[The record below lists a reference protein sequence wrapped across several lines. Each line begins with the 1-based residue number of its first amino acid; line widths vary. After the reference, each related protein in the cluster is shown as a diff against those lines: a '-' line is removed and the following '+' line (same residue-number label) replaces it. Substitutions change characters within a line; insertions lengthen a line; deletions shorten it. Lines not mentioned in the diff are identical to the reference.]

1 MGKLLNGINGPFS
14 GKVGTVVGTTWRGI
28 PVIRSRPTRRKT
40 GFSPLELQQQAK
52 FSLMNKFLRPLNA
65 LLNET
70 FKQVA
75 VQMTGFNK
83 AFSYNVKNAITG
95 LHPDLAV
102 DYTMVLLGRGDLPN
116 AASPS
121 AASSL
126 EGKLDF
132 KWTDNS
138 GKGKAL
144 ASDKAFVAAY
154 NEELNKWK
162 YSLDAAARR
171 AGSCALD
178 ATEFKGKAVHTYIG
192 FISADG
198 KDVTDSLYTGLVN
211 L

>member
-28 PVIRSRPTRRKT
+28 PVIRSKPTPRKG

-65 LLNET
+65 LLSET
-70 FKQVA
+70 FKPVA

-83 AFSYNVKNAITG
+83 AFSFNVKNAITG
-95 LHPDLAV
+95 LHPGLAV
-102 DYTMVLLGRGDLPN
+102 DYPMVLLGRGDLPN
-116 AASPS
+116 AASPT

-132 KWTDNS
+132 TWTDNS
-138 GKGKAL
+138 GKGKTL
-144 ASDKAFVAAY
+144 ATDKAFVAAY

-162 YSLDAAARR
+162 FSLDAAVRS
-171 AGSCALD
+171 AGSCSLD
-178 ATEFKGKAVHTYIG
+178 ATEFKGKGAHTYIG

>member
-28 PVIRSRPTRRKT
+28 PVIRSKPTQRKG
-40 GFSPLELQQQAK
+40 GFSALELQQRAK
-52 FSLMNKFLRPLNA
+52 FSLMNKFLRPLNT
-65 LLNET
+65 LLNQTFET
-70 FKQVA
+70 VA

-95 LHPDLAV
+95 LHPQLAV
-102 DYTMVLLGRGDLPN
+102 DYPMVLLGRGDLPN
-116 AASPS
+116 AALPS

-126 EGKLDF
+126 EGRLDF

-138 GKGKAL
+138 GKGKAI
-144 ASDKAFVAAY
+144 ATDKAFVAAY

-162 YSLDAAARR
+162 YSLDAAARN

-178 ATEFKGKAVHTYIG
+178 TTEFKGKAVHTYIG